1 MVDAF
6 GILIKLRANI
16 RRVFTLTNLKLKI
29 FLIVFITFAAIKNSN
44 FFMYNK
50 NIKLVIAA
58 LIVGIAIWQMIEGSI
73 GNGIMLILL
82 SLIFV
87 FLYFKNE
94 LILLAFLRLRKQDF
108 PGAKK
113 WLDRI
118 KNPESALITKQQGY
132 YNYLLGIMLSQ
143 TNITQAEKY
152 LKKAVKLGLSMN
164 QDLAVA
170 KLNLAGIAMT
180 KRRKREA
187 QGLLTE
193 AKKLDKH
200 NMLKDQIS
208 MMKQQMKKI

>member
-1 MVDAF
+1 
-6 GILIKLRANI
+6 
-16 RRVFTLTNLKLKI
+16 
-29 FLIVFITFAAIKNSN
+29 
-44 FFMYNK
+44 MYNK

-58 LIVGIAIWQMIEGSI
+58 MLIGLAVWQIIEGYI
-73 GNGIMLILL
+73 GNGIMIILL
-82 SLIFV
+82 SFIFV

-108 PGAKK
+108 EGAKK
-113 WLDRI
+113 WLDKI
-118 KNPESALITKQQGY
+118 KNPESALTTKQQGY

-152 LKKAVKLGLSMN
+152 LKKAIKLGLSMN

-187 QGLLTE
+187 QNLLTE

-200 NMLKDQIS
+200 GMLKDQIT

>member
-1 MVDAF
+1 
-6 GILIKLRANI
+6 
-16 RRVFTLTNLKLKI
+16 
-29 FLIVFITFAAIKNSN
+29 
-44 FFMYNK
+44 MYNK
-50 NIKLVIAA
+50 NIKLVIAV
-58 LIVGIAIWQMIEGSI
+58 LIVGWAVWQIIEGYI

-108 PGAKK
+108 EGARK
-113 WLDRI
+113 WLDKI
-118 KNPESALITKQQGY
+118 KNPESALTRKQQGY

-152 LKKAVKLGLSMN
+152 LKRAIKLGLSMN

-187 QGLLTE
+187 QTLLTE

-200 NMLKDQIS
+200 NMLKDQIT

>member
-1 MVDAF
+1 
-6 GILIKLRANI
+6 
-16 RRVFTLTNLKLKI
+16 
-29 FLIVFITFAAIKNSN
+29 
-44 FFMYNK
+44 MYNK
-50 NIKLVIAA
+50 NIKLVLAA
-58 LIVGIAIWQMIEGSI
+58 IIIGIAVWQIIEGYI

-94 LILLAFLRLRKQDF
+94 FILMAFLRLRKQDF
-108 PGAKK
+108 DGARK
-113 WLDRI
+113 WLDKI
-118 KNPESALITKQQGY
+118 KTPESALTTKQHGY

-143 TNITQAEKY
+143 TNITQAEKH
-152 LKKAVKLGLSMN
+152 LKKAIKLGLSMN

-187 QGLLTE
+187 QILLTE

-200 NMLKDQIS
+200 GMLKDQIN

>member
-1 MVDAF
+1 
-6 GILIKLRANI
+6 
-16 RRVFTLTNLKLKI
+16 
-29 FLIVFITFAAIKNSN
+29 
-44 FFMYNK
+44 MYNK
-50 NIKLVIAA
+50 NIKLVISAI
-58 LIVGIAIWQMIEGSI
+58 LVGVAVWQIIEGYI
-73 GNGIMLILL
+73 GNGIMIILL
-82 SLIFV
+82 AAIFV

-108 PGAKK
+108 DGAKK
-113 WLDRI
+113 WLDKI
-118 KNPESALITKQQGY
+118 KNPESSLTIKQQGY
-132 YNYLLGIMLSQ
+132 HNYLLGIMLSQ

-152 LKKAVKLGLSMN
+152 LKKAIKLGLSMN

-187 QGLLTE
+187 QILLTE

-200 NMLKDQIS
+200 GMLKDQIT

>member
-1 MVDAF
+1 
-6 GILIKLRANI
+6 
-16 RRVFTLTNLKLKI
+16 
-29 FLIVFITFAAIKNSN
+29 
-44 FFMYNK
+44 MYNK

-58 LIVGIAIWQMIEGSI
+58 LIIGVAIWQMVEGYI
-73 GNGIMLILL
+73 GNGIMFLL
-82 SLIFV
+82 LAGIFV

-108 PGAKK
+108 EGAKK
-113 WLDRI
+113 WLDKI
-118 KNPESALITKQQGY
+118 KNPETALTTKQHGY
-132 YNYLLGIMLSQ
+132 YNYLFGIMLSQ

-152 LKKAVKLGLSMN
+152 LKKAVKLGLSMD

-187 QGLLTE
+187 QMLLTE

>member
-1 MVDAF
+1 
-6 GILIKLRANI
+6 
-16 RRVFTLTNLKLKI
+16 
-29 FLIVFITFAAIKNSN
+29 
-44 FFMYNK
+44 MYNK
-50 NIKLVIAA
+50 NIKLVIAV
-58 LIVGIAIWQMIEGSI
+58 LIVGWAVWQIIEGYI

-94 LILLAFLRLRKQDF
+94 LILLAFLRLRKKNF
-108 PGAKK
+108 EGARK
-113 WLDRI
+113 WLDKI
-118 KNPESALITKQQGY
+118 KNPESALTRKQQGY

-152 LKKAVKLGLSMN
+152 LKRAIKLGLSMN

-187 QGLLTE
+187 QTLLTE

-200 NMLKDQIS
+200 NMLKDQIT

>member
-1 MVDAF
+1 
-6 GILIKLRANI
+6 
-16 RRVFTLTNLKLKI
+16 
-29 FLIVFITFAAIKNSN
+29 
-44 FFMYNK
+44 MYNK
-50 NIKLVIAA
+50 NIKLVIAVLVIGVA
-58 LIVGIAIWQMIEGSI
+58 VWQIVEGYI
-73 GNGIMLILL
+73 GNGIMLVLL
-82 SLIFV
+82 ALIFV

-108 PGAKK
+108 EGAKK
-113 WLDRI
+113 WLDKI
-118 KNPESALITKQQGY
+118 KNPETALTTKQQGY

-152 LKKAVKLGLSMN
+152 LKKAIKLGLSMN

-187 QGLLTE
+187 QMLLTE

-200 NMLKDQIS
+200 NMLKDQIT

>member
-1 MVDAF
+1 
-6 GILIKLRANI
+6 
-16 RRVFTLTNLKLKI
+16 
-29 FLIVFITFAAIKNSN
+29 
-44 FFMYNK
+44 MYNK

-58 LIVGIAIWQMIEGSI
+58 IIIGVAVWQIIEGYI

-82 SLIFV
+82 AAIFV

-108 PGAKK
+108 DGARK
-113 WLDRI
+113 WLDKI
-118 KNPESALITKQQGY
+118 KNPESALTLKQQGY

-152 LKKAVKLGLSMN
+152 LKKAIKLGLSMN

-187 QGLLTE
+187 QMLLTE

-200 NMLKDQIS
+200 NMLKDQIT

>member
-1 MVDAF
+1 
-6 GILIKLRANI
+6 
-16 RRVFTLTNLKLKI
+16 
-29 FLIVFITFAAIKNSN
+29 
-44 FFMYNK
+44 MYNK

-58 LIVGIAIWQMIEGSI
+58 LIVGTAIWQMIEGYI

-82 SLIFV
+82 ASIFV

-94 LILLAFLRLRKQDF
+94 LILLSFLRLRKQDF
-108 PGAKK
+108 AGAKK

-118 KNPESALITKQQGY
+118 KNPETALTTKQHGY

-152 LKKAVKLGLSMN
+152 LKKAIKLGLSMN

-187 QGLLTE
+187 QNLLTE

-200 NMLKDQIS
+200 GMLKEQIT

>member
-1 MVDAF
+1 
-6 GILIKLRANI
+6 
-16 RRVFTLTNLKLKI
+16 
-29 FLIVFITFAAIKNSN
+29 
-44 FFMYNK
+44 MYNK

-58 LIVGIAIWQMIEGSI
+58 LIIGIAIWQMIEGYI

-82 SLIFV
+82 ALFFI

-94 LILLAFLRLRKQDF
+94 FILISFLRLRKQDF

-113 WLDRI
+113 WLDKI
-118 KNPESALITKQQGY
+118 KNPETALTTKQHGY

-152 LKKAVKLGLSMN
+152 LKKAIKLGLSMN

-187 QGLLTE
+187 QLLLTE

-200 NMLKDQIS
+200 GMLKDQIS

>member
-1 MVDAF
+1 
-6 GILIKLRANI
+6 
-16 RRVFTLTNLKLKI
+16 
-29 FLIVFITFAAIKNSN
+29 
-44 FFMYNK
+44 MYNK

-58 LIVGIAIWQMIEGSI
+58 MLIGAAVWQIIEGYI
-73 GNGIMLILL
+73 GNGIMIILL
-82 SLIFV
+82 ALIFV

-94 LILLAFLRLRKQDF
+94 FILLAFLRLRKQDF
-108 PGAKK
+108 DGAKK
-113 WLDRI
+113 WLNKI
-118 KNPESALITKQQGY
+118 KNPESALTTKQQGY

-152 LKKAVKLGLSMN
+152 LKKAIKLGLSMN

-187 QGLLTE
+187 QTLLTE

-200 NMLKDQIS
+200 GMLKDQIT